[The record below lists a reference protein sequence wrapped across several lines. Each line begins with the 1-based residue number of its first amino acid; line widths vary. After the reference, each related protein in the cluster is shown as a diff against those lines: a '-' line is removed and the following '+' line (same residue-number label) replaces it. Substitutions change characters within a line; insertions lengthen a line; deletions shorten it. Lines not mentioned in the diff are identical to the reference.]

1 MKTVMVRHK
10 IIYSSFYD
18 FGEKAQSELDRLI
31 ETGRADKVSTWEEV
45 VALVG
50 PQAKLMPLAC
60 LVKRKDCKEKV
71 CLVVDMPQV
80 RHKTDVRI
88 FDVSLSVQELF
99 KIKTPYEQLEF
110 LVIDFSD
117 VG

>member
-80 RHKTDVRI
+80 RHKTDA
-88 FDVSLSVQELF
+88 
-99 KIKTPYEQLEF
+99 
-110 LVIDFSD
+110 
-117 VG
+117 